1 MAKTQ
6 SNLQTFLNLV
16 KPSVMSATIAVL
28 AGLVLTG
35 GVLIAFATSNSSVQ
49 QQILAWRPQPAQ
61 KTLTTPDQ
69 TLPENDHPTLKG
81 SWPLLIVWSAI
92 GLAVYAVSVWIIHS
106 LKSAKDLSE
115 EVNYVN
121 AKPKVQLETAFEHFV
136 LRFVSF
142 AILIVLSYLL
152 VKQVVPYSITAA
164 YASSLDIVSGNGL
177 LYAILSFAI
186 VVVTVHLQ
194 TIFLRLTFG
203 KVRVF

>member
-121 AKPKVQLETAFEHFV
+121 AKHKVQLETAFEHFV